1 MPTPPHKSRPTGL
14 RLSQTK
20 QAFHAQAMV
29 HPSILLGLLAI
40 TGGILSLAPP
50 GVTVLALDL
59 RSRDDHAPQPLAARP
74 MGRRLLRG
82 AGHADRAAAA
92 TGY

>member
-1 MPTPPHKSRPTGL
+1 
-14 RLSQTK
+14 
-20 QAFHAQAMV
+20 MV

-59 RSRDDHAPQPLAARP
+59 RRFLLPDEEPGGP
-74 MGRRLLRG
+74 RLGEQMQHVRLGLRFRG
-82 AGHADRAAAA
+82 CALRAAGWRAERSRP
-92 TGY
+92 

>member
-1 MPTPPHKSRPTGL
+1 
-14 RLSQTK
+14 
-20 QAFHAQAMV
+20 MV

-59 RSRDDHAPQPLAARP
+59 RSRDDHAAENHGFAAENSCCPMRNPAAR
-74 MGRRLLRG
+74 GWENKCSTSG
-82 AGHADRAAAA
+82 
-92 TGY
+92 